1 MCLVAGVESPSL
13 PSETARL
20 ARPAGRLRRGAL
32 SGTVKIHSPKNKR
45 LTPECLP
52 QPPSGKV
59 HALPLQHLLARRPPE
74 LLHAVLRKDAFSF
87 APDTIGTLHI

>member
-32 SGTVKIHSPKNKR
+32 SGTVKMHSPKIKT
-45 LTPECLP
+45 LTPDRL
-52 QPPSGKV
+52 STV
-59 HALPLQHLLARRPPE
+59 TFR
-74 LLHAVLRKDAFSF
+74 
-87 APDTIGTLHI
+87 